1 MQLKTKSKGSLN
13 CVGVI
18 KANDK
23 RAKKYRAI
31 WRENGKQKSK
41 GFENYEDAVKFRK
54 YIELEL
60 INNYV
65 QELETQVQELND
77 DAIWWVNRYNA
88 VQRDYKNLQQRID
101 KAIELLK
108 GSAMFYCEEDRQ
120 WLEELFKRILE
131 ILGDKENEIYKITR
145 KKQK

>member
-54 YIELEL
+54 YIEIEL
-60 INNYV
+60 MNDYM
-65 QELETQVQELND
+65 QEVEAQVQELND
-77 DAIWWVNRYNA
+77 NNIWWHNRFNV
-88 VQRDYKNLQQRID
+88 VQRDYENLKDKID
-101 KAIELLK
+101 KAIEYITTEQLYTNYQWGKSQYEKILKDLL
-108 GSAMFYCEEDRQ
+108 A
-120 WLEELFKRILE
+120 
-131 ILGDKENEIYKITR
+131 ILGDKENE
-145 KKQK
+145 